1 MIFKNSF
8 IYHCTDVR
16 KDSFPLSISSAVTLK
31 YMIKSH
37 AGDVRTTD
45 QKRERRRRRRR
56 GGRKRKRGLEK
67 ARQEMI
73 RQRKIS

>member
-1 MIFKNSF
+1 
-8 IYHCTDVR
+8 
-16 KDSFPLSISSAVTLK
+16 
-31 YMIKSH
+31 MIKSH

-45 QKRERRRRRRR
+45 QKRGRRRRRRRRRRR

-67 ARQEMI
+67 ARQEMR

>member
-1 MIFKNSF
+1 
-8 IYHCTDVR
+8 
-16 KDSFPLSISSAVTLK
+16 
-31 YMIKSH
+31 MIKSH